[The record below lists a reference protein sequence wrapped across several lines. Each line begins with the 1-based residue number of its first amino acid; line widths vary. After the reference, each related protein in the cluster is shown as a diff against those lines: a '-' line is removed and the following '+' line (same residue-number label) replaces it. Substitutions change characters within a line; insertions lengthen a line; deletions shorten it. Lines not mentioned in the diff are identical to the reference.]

1 MKSVD
6 EMKKMAKGR
15 TSMVVF
21 AIIVVVGVIYNWMT

>member
-21 AIIVVVGVIYNWMT
+21 AIIVIVAVIYNWMT

>member
-15 TSMVVF
+15 TSIIVF
-21 AIIVVVGVIYNWMT
+21 AIIVVVGVLYNWLA

>member
-6 EMKKMAKGR
+6 EMKKMEKGR

>member
-21 AIIVVVGVIYNWMT
+21 AIIVIVGVLYNWLA

>member
-15 TSMVVF
+15 TSVIVF
-21 AIIVVVGVIYNWMT
+21 AIIVVVGVLYNWLA

>member
-15 TSMVVF
+15 TSLVVF
-21 AIIVVVGVIYNWMT
+21 AVIVIVGVLYNWLA

>member
-21 AIIVVVGVIYNWMT
+21 AIIVVVGVLYNWLT

>member
-6 EMKKMAKGR
+6 EIKKMAKGR

-21 AIIVVVGVIYNWMT
+21 AIIVVVGVLYNWLT

>member
-15 TSMVVF
+15 TSVIVF
-21 AIIVVVGVIYNWMT
+21 AIIVVVGVLYNWLT

>member
-15 TSMVVF
+15 TSLVVF
-21 AIIVVVGVIYNWMT
+21 AVIVVVGVLYNWLA

>member
-6 EMKKMAKGR
+6 EMKKMVKGR

-21 AIIVVVGVIYNWMT
+21 AIIVVVGVLYNWLT

>member
-15 TSMVVF
+15 TSLVVF
-21 AIIVVVGVIYNWMT
+21 AVIVVVGVLYNWLT